1 MNLFE
6 RIEALRRRYDVLTHP
21 FYVRW
26 SEGEL
31 TREELAFY
39 AGEYRHAVV
48 ALADCLA
55 GAAELA
61 AGDPDEARRL
71 REHAAEER
79 AHVELWDRF
88 ASALGAELER
98 QPRRETIE
106 CADAWRSGD
115 TLEERLAVAYA
126 IESAQPAIAKTKL
139 AGLIERYGFEEGP
152 ATEYFALHSELDH
165 EHAAHSRRLLERRA
179 DLDEDRLVAAA
190 ERALAGNWR
199 LLDGC
204 EAAFGRC
211 AAC

>member
-1 MNLFE
+1 MSLFE

-21 FYVRW
+21 FYQRW

-48 ALADCLA
+48 ALADCLE

-61 AGDPDEARRL
+61 SDPDEAARL
-71 REHAAEER
+71 LEHAAEER

-88 ASALGAELER
+88 AAALGADLAR
-98 QPRRETIE
+98 APRSETVA
-106 CADAWRSGD
+106 CAEAWRSGD

-139 AGLIERYGFEEGP
+139 QGLVERHGFEEGP
-152 ATEYFALHSELDH
+152 ATEYFALHAELDH
-165 EHAAHSRRLLERRA
+165 EHAAHSRRLLEARSG
-179 DLDEDRLVAAA
+179 LDEERLAAAA
-190 ERALAGNWR
+190 ERALAGNWQ

-204 EAAFGRC
+204 EAEFGRC
-211 AAC
+211 AAAC